1 MGKEELKGFIDNLLL
16 SKFEKINSK
25 IELLKNEL
33 VKELESLEYSDDDLF
48 YDIPEELYKVE
59 KQGIDIDILHEYVK
73 KISHSVNQTGL
84 ITNLLEGIN
93 NFCKRA
99 ALFIV
104 RDDKLVGW
112 RGKGFSNSE
121 NEVSDSDIKKIFFS
135 MSADTILKDV
145 IERRDSYFG
154 ESGSMPDDHLIYSRF
169 GGIHPKTIF
178 VLPFFVKGK
187 PQAVI
192 YTDGESKED
201 IGSKEIEILASV
213 GELSLDLL
221 PFRQKI
227 LSRVKTKEFIDEKI
241 GGDNLEVEVT
251 ENIAPAK
258 TIKLKP
264 AERYAKVLI
273 EDIILYNKDKV
284 DKALAEKKLFKV
296 LRRTIEQAKEQYLM
310 KYKDLT
316 HFEKMLLEKLAK
328 GDREALKG
336 YDFENL

>member
-33 VKELESLEYSDDDLF
+33 VKELESLEYSDDDLV
-48 YDIPEELYKVE
+48 YDIPEDLVKVE
-59 KQGIDIDILHEYVK
+59 KQGGDIDLLHEYVK

-104 RDDKLVGW
+104 REDKLVGW
-112 RGKGFSNSE
+112 RGKGFSNAE

-145 IERRDSYFG
+145 IERRDNYFG
-154 ESGSMPDDHLIYSRF
+154 DSGTMPDDHLIYSRF
-169 GGIHPKTIF
+169 GGIQPKKIF

-192 YTDGESKED
+192 YTDGDSEED
-201 IGSKEIEILASV
+201 IGTKEIEILASV

-241 GGDNLEVEVT
+241 GDNLEVET
-251 ENIAPAK
+251 PENITPAK

-284 DKALAEKKLFKV
+284 EKALAEKKLFKV
-296 LRRTIEQAKEQYLM
+296 LRTTIEQAKEQYLM
-310 KYKDLT
+310 KYEDLSY
-316 HFEKMLLEKLAK
+316 FEKMLVDKLAK
-328 GDREALKG
+328 GDKEALKG
-336 YDFENL
+336 YDFETL